1 MAVQKNLCRD
11 YLALFAVRSLVG
23 KATKIDM
30 KFTMEHGVIRS
41 RIDCTNPHAIP
52 RHVSHFY
59 DGESFTVY
67 IDVEAPD
74 GSIIPAGELTM
85 VTMRRVTR
93 ATH

>member
-1 MAVQKNLCRD
+1 VG
-11 YLALFAVRSLVG
+11 SLVG

-74 GSIIPAGELTM
+74 GSIVPAGELTM